1 MAKLDAGSS
10 RGVYATISIND
21 FLRNKQNG
29 GKAEFKRK

>member
-1 MAKLDAGSS
+1 MLAAQEE
-10 RGVYATISIND
+10 YATISIND